1 MTRQNP
7 VIGRAESED
16 IPRSQVLLM
25 SLGGNR
31 PYEDLTIDDLVC
43 ERIFDVDLES
53 EELVWHRDK
62 EDRLI
67 EVLSGEGWK
76 FQRDNHLPQK
86 ISPGDKVK
94 IKKEEWHR
102 IIKGETELKLLIRK
116 FP

>member
-1 MTRQNP
+1 
-7 VIGRAESED
+7 
-16 IPRSQVLLM
+16 M
-25 SLGGNR
+25 SHGGNL
-31 PYEDLTIDDLVC
+31 PYEDLQINDLIY
-43 ERIFDVDLES
+43 ERTFSVDLES

-67 EVLSGEGWK
+67 EVLAGEGWK

-102 IIKGETELKLLIRK
+102 IIKGETNLKLLITM
-116 FP
+116 FL